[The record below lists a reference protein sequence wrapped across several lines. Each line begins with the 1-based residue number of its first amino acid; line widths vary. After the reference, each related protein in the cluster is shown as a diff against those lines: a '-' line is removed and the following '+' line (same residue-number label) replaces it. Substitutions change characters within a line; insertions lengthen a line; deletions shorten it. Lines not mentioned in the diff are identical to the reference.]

1 MRKMSAKP
9 PQDSDLTDRP
19 SFDDSKSLVE
29 TIFQAFPDLLF
40 HLDLEGRIVDYVAGD
55 SSALY
60 TTPENFLGHKMV
72 EVLPEGAASL
82 FAHAIAETIKSG
94 QISSLEYD
102 LTTAAGFRSYQA
114 KCIRRSSLHIIVV
127 VRDITSIKDTEALA
141 RKQLETMKTLY
152 VELGAAYQATVE
164 GLSRALELRDRETQ
178 GHTRRVTEMTLALAR
193 QMGLSDVNLASM
205 RQGALL
211 HDIGKMGIPD
221 AILLKP
227 GSLTP
232 QEWAIM
238 RQHTLY
244 AYELLSQI
252 EYLKPAL
259 DIPLSHH
266 EKWDG
271 TGYPHGLKGQEIPL
285 AARIFSVVD
294 VYDALRSDRPYRPAW
309 SREKTLEYIQSQ
321 TGIHFDPAVVEIFIQ
336 WVNANNVPGLIDAP
350 VKV

>member
-1 MRKMSAKP
+1 MRKIRNKAS
-9 PQDSDLTDRP
+9 QNSDLINRHL
-19 SFDDSKSLVE
+19 DDSNSLVGA
-29 TIFQAFPDLLF
+29 IFQAFPDLLF
-40 HLDLEGRIVDYVAGD
+40 HLDLEGRIVDYIAGD

-72 EVLPEGAASL
+72 EVLPEGVANL
-82 FAHAIAETIKSG
+82 FAHAIDETVRSG
-94 QISSLEYD
+94 QITSLEYD
-102 LTTAAGFRSYQA
+102 LITRAGLRSYQA

-127 VRDITSIKDTEALA
+127 VRDITGIKNAEALA
-141 RKQLETMKTLY
+141 CKQLETMTALY
-152 VELGAAYQATVE
+152 AELGAVHQAIVE
-164 GLSRALELRDRETQ
+164 GLSRALELRDRETE

-193 QMGLSDVNLASM
+193 QMGLSDVDLTHM

-227 GSLTP
+227 GSLTA
-232 QEWAIM
+232 QEWEIM
-238 RQHTLY
+238 RQHTIY

-259 DIPLSHH
+259 DIPLYHH

-271 TGYPHGLKGQEIPL
+271 TGYPQSLKGHEIPL

-309 SREKTLEYIQSQ
+309 SREKTLDYILSQ
-321 TGIHFDPAVVEIFIQ
+321 TGAHFDPAVVETFIQ
-336 WVNANNVPGLIDAP
+336 WVNTNNAPALMDAP
-350 VKV
+350 VKA